1 MTPHERQA
9 LHAKMARLQDQVNVR
24 NQRLAALGQDLKT
37 ADQGIKKDFYVYEE
51 DFTTGTNNAVAA
63 GATATGNINI
73 QADSDFVL
81 QKLTYFAD
89 ISAAVQT
96 DSSRVIPLMTAQIK
110 DTGSGR
116 DLFEVALPVSNVFGT
131 GVLPFILPTPKLFLA
146 RSTIAIT
153 VTNFSASTTY
163 NLRLSFIGYKV
174 FRMGG

>member
-9 LHAKMARLQDQVNVR
+9 LQAKMRRLEDAVSVR
-24 NQRLAALGQDLKT
+24 NQRLAALGQDVKT
-37 ADQGIKKDFYVYEE
+37 ADQGVKKDFYIYEE
-51 DFTTGTNNAVAA
+51 DFSSVAN

-73 QADSDFVL
+73 QADSDFVM

-96 DSSRVIPLMTAQIK
+96 DSSRVIPLMTVQIK

-116 DLFEVALPVSNVFGT
+116 DLLETAAPVSNLFGT
-131 GVLPFILPTPKLFLA
+131 GELPFILPTPKLFLA